1 MLPLKLAGYVGIV
14 IVAVTGP
21 LGLFM
26 YIEKYLLNDPY
37 GLQFTGT
44 AMLAMLTLFLVG
56 IILVCLGLV
65 ALYIAR
71 IHIEVTNRPLY
82 IVRERQLT
90 PLTED
95 EGLEA

>member
-1 MLPLKLAGYVGIV
+1 
-14 IVAVTGP
+14 
-21 LGLFM
+21 
-26 YIEKYLLNDPY
+26 
-37 GLQFTGT
+37 
-44 AMLAMLTLFLVG
+44 MLAMLTLFLVG

-90 PLTED
+90 PLIED
-95 EGLEA
+95 EGAES